1 MVFNLD
7 FTSLTCSYTSW
18 SLPSPHCSFHG
29 TCLNG
34 TCLCD
39 RGWTGYS
46 DFINLKDQ
54 DCHNSIFSMHVLWI
68 CAAGLA
74 GSAIL
79 QICFAMRSSYLGL
92 KRKMIKKKD
101 TKNKQLIAKFRRQF
115 IYKPSTCILLCLLIC
130 EFGTIQL
137 AYRRIPNEEKVLT
150 PGRLLFV
157 VWPCGFWGVTLLGR
171 LILNLSL
178 TGVNVRGTAVQNRI
192 KDVYKKMMLKGYFDH
207 SALILAGI
215 MGLVSGEENRFG
227 LYSITYYCINTY
239 LAVSLLTFNY
249 QWSKITETIAMAF
262 EGVSKDNN
270 PTVWE
275 VKNKIDKLVK
285 ITRFGVMIPMGLTVL
300 LFVVYPPMY
309 KWWGLWLV
317 SLLICVGM
325 IGILAGFIFM
335 VKKKETMASVTSS
348 RSSARTSVRRSTINS
363 SGENTTSGSSTRNQ
377 NSRPNTRVSGV
388 IRANES
394 PRTFEKKVSD
404 VIRATES
411 PRTFKK
417 CGGESGDSLNSE
429 TSSVVSAVSSIS
441 SAGSKLSS
449 IISRSF
455 SSGDIDENMLRKTT
469 GATLSGVPEVDSTF
483 ERDSSHHNSVKGLN
497 LEDENNDDEEN
508 GAKVSNE
515 IKDEIDVSNQLN

>member
-18 SLPSPHCSFHG
+18 SIPSPHCSFHG

-348 RSSARTSVRRSTINS
+348 RSSARTS
-363 SGENTTSGSSTRNQ
+363 
-377 NSRPNTRVSGV
+377 
-388 IRANES
+388 
-394 PRTFEKKVSD
+394 KVSD